1 MDAKILFNKILDLA
15 IRGRLTEQ
23 LESDGSAQDLIDQIE
38 NEKKREIEEYN
49 KANPK
54 KTQKKY
60 VAPKPIPSEDIP
72 FEIPENWK
80 WVRIEEITDS
90 YIGLTYSPSEVSNDG
105 IIVLRSS
112 NIQDGK
118 LEFTDIVRVKKDISE
133 KLMVE
138 KGDIIICARNG
149 SQRLVGKSALVD
161 NIFEPM
167 TFGAFMCI
175 CKSQFNT
182 YIHKYLQTSLF
193 FEQLVF
199 SSNTKEIYQLT
210 QNRFNKFLIPLPP
223 LSEQKRIVAK
233 LEEIFGKIDKIKNG
247 IPKSEKVFKF
257 PEAEGQKMPVAA
269 EGGTQFSGKGR

>member
-1 MDAKILFNKILDLA
+1 MLINGAFEASVSMFLA
-15 IRGRLTEQ
+15 T
-23 LESDGSAQDLIDQIE
+23 
-38 NEKKREIEEYN
+38 
-49 KANPK
+49 
-54 KTQKKY
+54 
-60 VAPKPIPSEDIP
+60 V
-72 FEIPENWK
+72 
-80 WVRIEEITDS
+80 
-90 YIGLTYSPSEVSNDG
+90 SPSPSIDENDG

-210 QNRFNKFLIPLPP
+210 QNRFNKFLIPTF
-223 LSEQKRIVAK
+223 KT
-233 LEEIFGKIDKIKNG
+233 KISAFVLFSN
-247 IPKSEKVFKF
+247 FK
-257 PEAEGQKMPVAA
+257 AQYL
-269 EGGTQFSGKGR
+269 